1 MLELQISMSSA
12 HNVGDYAT
20 VNLALKCLKS
30 EGPDGV
36 EMGMDSTM
44 NSKDTMKQSLEGNVK
59 CS

>member
-1 MLELQISMSSA
+1 M
-12 HNVGDYAT
+12 GDYAT
-20 VNLALKCLKS
+20 VNLALKSLKS

-44 NSKDTMKQSLEGNVK
+44 NSKDTMKQSLTIEGNAK